1 MGMRIFVA
9 MVALS
14 LGACASGGA
23 GRDVNAVVQD
33 EGARQAAAAAAQQ
46 GAGSEAAVTAG
57 AEAAPKS
64 TPAAPAG
71 DPPR

>member
-1 MGMRIFVA
+1 MAIRIFAVLIA
-9 MVALS
+9 VS

-57 AEAAPKS
+57 AEAAPK
-64 TPAAPAG
+64 TPPAVPAG

>member
-1 MGMRIFVA
+1 MLIRIFA
-9 MVALS
+9 ALIVVS

-23 GRDVNAVVQD
+23 GRAVNAVVQD

-46 GAGSEAAVTAG
+46 GGGSEAAVNAG

-64 TPAAPAG
+64 APAAPAG